1 MVQNINSSQ
10 LNRRLFPLTSAT
22 HPFYGSKYA
31 LFIHQLLM
39 TWTTGLPKCQQDT
52 KHLN

>member
-22 HPFYGSKYA
+22 HPFYGSLIKLVLVEYYA
-31 LFIHQLLM
+31 SRKKVTDMVKRSQIGVF
-39 TWTTGLPKCQQDT
+39 
-52 KHLN
+52 